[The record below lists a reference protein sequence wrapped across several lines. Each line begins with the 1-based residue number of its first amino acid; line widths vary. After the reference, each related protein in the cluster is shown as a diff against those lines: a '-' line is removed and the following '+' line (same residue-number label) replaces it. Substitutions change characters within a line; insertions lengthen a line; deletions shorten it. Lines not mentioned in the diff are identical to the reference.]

1 MKRKDPTPIAAPKP
15 IEAEAEEPAE
25 DMIVA
30 TPRHHLLDEFAA
42 RPRLRPGRSGGPR
55 GGVKG

>member
-1 MKRKDPTPIAAPKP
+1 MKRKNAPRTIAKKA
-15 IEAEAEEPAE
+15 IEAEAGGAAD

-42 RPRLRPGRSGGPR
+42 RPRLRPGKPGGAED
-55 GGVKG
+55 